1 MIVAAAI
8 RVNGL
13 ILSLPRPYRHH
24 DIIKHAADLRIKE
37 LLFDQGF
44 LTSDV
49 EYVDRGVAKFLAK
62 EAGQEFLTERSELFS
77 EDLW

>member
-37 LLFDQGF
+37 LLSDQGF
-44 LTSDV
+44 LTSDG
-49 EYVDRGVAKFLAK
+49 EYVDRTRGKAIAI
-62 EAGQEFLTERSELFS
+62 EAGQKFLSERYQLFS

>member
-24 DIIKHAADLRIKE
+24 DIIKHAADLGIE
-37 LLFDQGF
+37 EVLSDQGF
-44 LTSDV
+44 LTSDG
-49 EYVDRGVAKFLAK
+49 EYVDRKVGKAIAIEAGQKFLA
-62 EAGQEFLTERSELFS
+62 ERHQLFS